1 MIGRLKKLS
10 VLTGLL
16 VVVASCSSIV
26 DLPNS
31 GDAPSLYNLT
41 ALDNPRGT
49 GNSTMLMIEDP
60 TVVGGLDLNHIA
72 RRSSPNELQYFAKAR
87 WNSRIS
93 RMVQTVLAESIEQTG
108 QNVSTG
114 RGGAVVPPKYELQL
128 NIRDFQA
135 EYYNGATR
143 PEIRVRMA
151 AKLVQMAPLKVV
163 GQQVFEA
170 RYTVGSD
177 AMGDIIDGFD
187 TANRNVMAEVIA
199 WSLPLVEAQ

>member
-72 RRSSPNELQYFAKAR
+72 RRSSPNELQYFARAR

-93 RMVQTVLAESIEQTG
+93 KMVQTVLAESIEQTG

-135 EYYNGATR
+135 EYYNGALR
-143 PEIRVRMA
+143 PEVRVRMA

-170 RYTVGSD
+170 RYSVGSD
-177 AMGDIIDGFD
+177 AMIDIVDGFD
-187 TANRNVMAEVIA
+187 TANGKVMAEIIT
-199 WSLPLVEAQ
+199 WCLPLVE